1 MRVLSRK
8 DVQVLLGISEATT
21 YKLLK
26 ELGCPLLHIDGN
38 YRIID
43 EDLINWLRKR
53 EKPEWFPVFYL
64 WCWAFTIS

>member
-26 ELGCPLLHIDGN
+26 EPGCPLLHIDGN

-53 EKPEWFPVFYL
+53 EKPE
-64 WCWAFTIS
+64 